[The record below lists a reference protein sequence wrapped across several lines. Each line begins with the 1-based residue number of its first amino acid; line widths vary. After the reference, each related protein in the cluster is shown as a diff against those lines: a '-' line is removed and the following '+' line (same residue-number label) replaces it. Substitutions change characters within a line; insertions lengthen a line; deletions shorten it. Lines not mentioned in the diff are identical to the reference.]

1 MDTVYKAPDG
11 RTQTVM
17 EFEKVKAQILAKLGW
32 KPVPQPAVEPMQE
45 PEAPQDDRSE
55 QLDSPAIGI
64 TWIGEPGPEI
74 ITRPGRKAK
83 K

>member
-17 EFEKVKAQILAKLGW
+17 EFEKVKAQILAKMGW
-32 KPVPQPAVEPMQE
+32 KPVPQPVVESIQE
-45 PEAPQDDRSE
+45 YELLADGESYPLPEV
-55 QLDSPAIGI
+55 
-64 TWIGEPGPEI
+64 I
-74 ITRPGRKAK
+74 ITDDAITDAPKSIKPGRKAK